1 MLCGLTRI
9 RSRIKRLWNQ
19 FHLWIWRNK
28 YGYFQCN
35 HCCVGCEFFDNCMS
49 EFNEQAMEILDG
61 PEIDD
66 DGFLW
71 VSDTEAYQVSN
82 KTIVEGP
89 IDMYEE

>member
-1 MLCGLTRI
+1 
-9 RSRIKRLWNQ
+9 
-19 FHLWIWRNK
+19 
-28 YGYFQCN
+28 
-35 HCCVGCEFFDNCMS
+35 MS

-71 VSDTEAYQVSN
+71 VSDTEAYQVSD